1 MRKIFFYSKTLKI
14 CHFQDFSVN
23 EYFIE
28 ISTFWELVERK
39 HDRIIHKKNY
49 IHWMMGETDYF
60 NQVCRI
66 QTAFRTTTTA
76 VWDKSIWD
84 TYNYD

>member
-1 MRKIFFYSKTLKI
+1 MFYFKKITKTCYRENSAQDFFYFKTLKI

-49 IHWMMGETDYF
+49 IHWMMGG
-60 NQVCRI
+60 
-66 QTAFRTTTTA
+66 
-76 VWDKSIWD
+76 
-84 TYNYD
+84 

>member
-39 HDRIIHKKNY
+39 HDCIKHKKNY
-49 IHWMMGETDYF
+49 IQGGIQVFF
-60 NQVCRI
+60 NQVCKI
-66 QTAFRTTTTA
+66 QTTHTFR
-76 VWDKSIWD
+76 
-84 TYNYD
+84 NQL